1 MKFEE
6 RTFTLKDGRTCVLC
20 PTYPEYAAD
29 MIEYLKITAAETPFL
44 LRYPDEVNYTLEG
57 EKEILQSLLEN
68 ETGVMMLALVEGK
81 VAGNCSINGRGN
93 KRRVLHR
100 CGLAIALKKEFWNLG
115 IGTAMM
121 EYLEELARQIG
132 YEQIELEVVEGNDT
146 AKRLYEKCGF
156 VETGKHVRALKYD
169 DGTYR
174 DEFIMIKV
182 L

>member
-1 MKFEE
+1 MKFEP
-6 RTFTLKDGRTCVLC
+6 RTLTLKDGRTCILR
-20 PTYPEYAAD
+20 PTHPDDAAD

-57 EKEILQSLLEN
+57 EKEILGNLLEN
-68 ETGVMMLALVEGK
+68 EYGVMMLAEVDGR
-81 VAGNCSINGRGN
+81 VAGNCSLNGMGN

-100 CGLAIALKKEFWNLG
+100 SSLAIALKKEFWNLG

-121 EYLEELARQIG
+121 QYLEELARQIG
-132 YEQIELEVVEGNDT
+132 YEQIELEVVDGNDT

-169 DGTYR
+169 DGSYR
-174 DEFIMIKV
+174 DEFIMSKI